1 MAREND
7 LLLYVVRVPGGQ
19 FHLMT
24 EEGTVILEAESWR
37 ALRRDLGHL
46 FDRHSDRPADVT
58 ICVGHPRPVPR
69 PSPSQIRER
78 LVLVEQQLAP

>member
-7 LLLYVVRVPGGQ
+7 LMLFVVKVPSGQ

-24 EEGTVILEAESWR
+24 DEGTVILEAASWG
-37 ALRRDLGHL
+37 ALRRDLKQL
-46 FDRHSDRPADVT
+46 LDRDSDRPAKVT
-58 ICVGHPRPVPR
+58 LCVGRPRPAPR

-78 LVLVEQQLAP
+78 LVLVEQPVP

>member
-7 LLLYVVRVPGGQ
+7 LLLFVVKVPTGQ

-37 ALRRDLGHL
+37 ELRRDLGQL
-46 FDRHSDRPADVT
+46 FDRDSDRPARVT
-58 ICVGHPRPVPR
+58 LCVGRPRPTVR
-69 PSPSQIRER
+69 PPEPSLLRQR
-78 LVLVEQQLAP
+78 LVLVQQRV